1 MKDDLVT
8 IVGSSYFEP
17 ISVLLEELEK
27 HDKAQSNEVQS
38 GYYVN
43 GFSSSICIL
52 SVVCLESYVMRV
64 KYINKATQKD
74 IDKTSV
80 PAYLTK
86 LYPDFPFEQE
96 LNEVHVVRD
105 VLAHNHLWE
114 VSFSWDEQKG
124 MVHNESN
131 KRSSGDNKY
140 KQYVDSNTN
149 RTSKL
154 GLNVSPIKIDVSDA
168 KTVIQ
173 TVWKILLFLEGKNRN
188 QCYVSHLSVKHK
200 RKMMRFGEVI
210 GLPETCT

>member
-27 HDKAQSNEVQS
+27 HDKGQSNEVQS

-52 SVVCLESYVMRV
+52 SVVCLESYAMRV
-64 KYINKATQKD
+64 RYINKATQKD
-74 IDKTSV
+74 IDKTPV
-80 PAYLTK
+80 PVYLKK
-86 LYPDFPFEQE
+86 LYPDFPYDQE
-96 LNEVHVVRD
+96 LKEVHIVRD

-114 VSFSWDEQKG
+114 VSFSWDEKKG
-124 MVHNESN
+124 MVHNYSN

-140 KQYVDSNTN
+140 KQYVDGSRNI
-149 RTSKL
+149 TSKL
-154 GLNVSPIKIDVSDA
+154 GLNVSPIKIGVSDA
-168 KTVIQ
+168 RSVVQ
-173 TVWKILLFLEGKNRN
+173 TVWKILLFLERKNRN

-200 RKMMRFGEVI
+200 QKMMKFGEVI